1 MKEQII
7 ALLNTYENAAYLISI
22 VINIII
28 SILGLVPSVFLT
40 AANLAVFGFWKG
52 TFLSFAGQAFKA
64 IVSLMNLGFYKES
77 DFHYMAVGYK
87 GHTIYVVNQEENKT
101 LGQGGF
107 YSKDDG
113 KTWLQSQLNGLPQTA
128 AGTIAAHP
136 TDACTYQTIIRFK
149 TEGRDIFGRILGIC
163 C

>member
-1 MKEQII
+1 
-7 ALLNTYENAAYLISI
+7 
-22 VINIII
+22 
-28 SILGLVPSVFLT
+28 
-40 AANLAVFGFWKG
+40 VFGFWKG

-77 DFHYMAVGYK
+77 DFHYMTVGYK